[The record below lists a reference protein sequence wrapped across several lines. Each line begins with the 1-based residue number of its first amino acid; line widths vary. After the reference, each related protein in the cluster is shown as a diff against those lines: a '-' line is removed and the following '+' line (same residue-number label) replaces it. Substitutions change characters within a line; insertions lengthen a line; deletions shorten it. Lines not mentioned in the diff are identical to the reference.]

1 MNDEAGNTEL
11 TKSEARP
18 NKLPVLLEFAQWR
31 TTRKTSRVLSGA
43 RTHVYEHPYSGWSWS
58 HTVKL
63 YEDASGNCRLRYTDA
78 HGDQCVRVFSGRG
91 YAEGALYALIRAGFV
106 CE

>member
-18 NKLPVLLEFAQWR
+18 NKRPVPLEFARWR
-31 TTRKTSRVLSGA
+31 TTRKTNRVLSGE
-43 RTHVYEHPYSGWSWS
+43 RTHVYAHPEYGWS
-58 HTVKL
+58 HTVML
-63 YEDASGNCRLRYTDA
+63 YEDASGNCRLHYTDT
-78 HGDQCVRVFSGRG
+78 HGNQCVRPFSGRG
-91 YAEGALYALIRAGFV
+91 YAEGALYALVCAGFA